1 MKPTGKLVIIGG
13 AVNVGSFSEVSY
25 DQDVEKN
32 LNFFER
38 GILKKII
45 SESRLKEDSVIE
57 IITTASQIPDIVGP
71 EYIKAFTHLGAK
83 HVNVLDI
90 FNREQA
96 NSEEIVARI
105 NAADAVMFTGGDQLR
120 LTSILGGTLF
130 HDTLL
135 NKYQNEDFIYAGTSA
150 GAAAA
155 SENMIYQ
162 GSSTEALLKGEIK
175 MTQGLGL
182 IENVTVDTHFVQR
195 GRMGRLFQAVVN
207 NPRTLGVGLGE
218 DTGLFI
224 SGDVMTAIGSGL
236 VIIVDGRFIKDTNL
250 TNVELGQPISIENL
264 IVNVMS
270 MNDTYNLTT
279 RDMTIINSQYSPIPQ
294 VN

>member
-1 MKPTGKLVIIGG
+1 MIIGG

-90 FNREQA
+90 FTREQA
-96 NSEEIVARI
+96 NSDEIVARI
-105 NAADAVMFTGGDQLR
+105 NAADVVMFTGGDQLR

-130 HDTLL
+130 HDALL

-150 GAAAA
+150 GAARRRTAA
-155 SENMIYQ
+155 W
-162 GSSTEALLKGEIK
+162 ALRVGRPVCRAWMLAPC
-175 MTQGLGL
+175 LG
-182 IENVTVDTHFVQR
+182 
-195 GRMGRLFQAVVN
+195 
-207 NPRTLGVGLGE
+207 
-218 DTGLFI
+218 
-224 SGDVMTAIGSGL
+224 
-236 VIIVDGRFIKDTNL
+236 
-250 TNVELGQPISIENL
+250 
-264 IVNVMS
+264 
-270 MNDTYNLTT
+270 
-279 RDMTIINSQYSPIPQ
+279 
-294 VN
+294 